1 MKRLRQRTSLH
12 DDNARFGVFHCIPV
26 RLGNAGPGAKDS
38 LRKSMSY
45 PFGNRPRRPMAVSSE
60 LAGLRRAIDELR
72 SVVGSVR
79 SRYGDIP
86 AVRRLVGDVERI
98 ELDASELSE
107 LAPPAGPAQEAEV
120 HVLDD
125 TPLDPSLWAD
135 ADDEGVGGYH
145 GGAGR

>member
-1 MKRLRQRTSLH
+1 
-12 DDNARFGVFHCIPV
+12 VIV
-26 RLGNAGPGAKDS
+26 REL
-38 LRKSMSY
+38 
-45 PFGNRPRRPMAVSSE
+45 PMAVTSE

-72 SVVGSVR
+72 SVVASVR
-79 SRYGDIP
+79 NRYGDIP

-145 GGAGR
+145 GGSGR